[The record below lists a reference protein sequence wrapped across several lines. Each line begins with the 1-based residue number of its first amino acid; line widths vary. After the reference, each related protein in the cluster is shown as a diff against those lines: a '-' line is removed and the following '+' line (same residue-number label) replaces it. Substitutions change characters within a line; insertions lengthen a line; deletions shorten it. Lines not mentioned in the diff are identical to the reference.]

1 MELHPGYDTFIQ
13 DFKKSYADLVVYC
26 AKKLKVSLTIPWKVH
41 VLAVHVPQFLEQRPN
56 FGLGVYAEQV
66 VESSHSRMKP
76 TLTRFK
82 TLKQVDEAGG
92 GREAEP
98 SEGCSYLTRV
108 APVVIKNDLSLK

>member
-1 MELHPGYDTFIQ
+1 MELHPEYDTFIQ

-41 VLAVHVPQFLEQRPN
+41 ILAVHVPQFLEQRPN

-82 TLKQVDEAGG
+82 WMKLSGQKRLWSTFP
-92 GREAEP
+92 AETFKYFVNN
-98 SEGCSYLTRV
+98 SGFLNS
-108 APVVIKNDLSLK
+108 SLKNRFI

>member
-82 TLKQVDEAGG
+82 TLKQVDEAE
-92 GREAEP
+92 RSKKA
-98 SEGCSYLTRV
+98 
-108 APVVIKNDLSLK
+108 VINISSRNL